1 MGDSLPA
8 LARAYTGASSGTSN
22 PSERTQQPTATP
34 SARFFG
40 VAVRAGRGVPC
51 LSVWSATRQTDGD
64 TTQTPPTGARCAS
77 AHNNNI
83 PSIFSYHIISY
94 LIISYRPIRIRSHTF
109 AYDRIRLSTGQ
120 KRQFS
125 PHRSA
130 DCTHRSA
137 PRLKNFRG

>member
-51 LSVWSATRQTDGD
+51 LSVWSADNTDRRRNHPN
-64 TTQTPPTGARCAS
+64 TTHRGAVRDS
-77 AHNNNI
+77 AQQYTLFLFI
-83 PSIFSYHIISY
+83 SLHITSY
-94 LIISYRPIRIRSHTF
+94 LIISYRPSRIRSHTT
-109 AYDRIRLSTGQ
+109 AYERIRTHRLSAGQ
-120 KRQFS
+120 KRQF
-125 PHRSA
+125 PPPRSA
-130 DCTHRSA
+130 VCTHRSA
-137 PRLKNFRG
+137 PD